1 MVLKILHMPWLCT
14 VTVMQQTSFAK
25 CPLSTAGNVQK
36 RCLKKNSSIILR
48 DDNLYFEEQGMKV
61 TIFRENS
68 IPRFNSTSIEMV
80 KKL

>member
-1 MVLKILHMPWLCT
+1 MSWLCT

-25 CPLSTAGNVQK
+25 CPLSTVGNVQK
-36 RCLKKNSSIILR
+36 RCLKKKSSILR
-48 DDNLYFEEQGMKV
+48 DNLYLEEQGMKV